1 MDFSQN
7 SPFDNSNLFKGLLNI
22 NKQNIFSNNHNNQ
35 EDDEHCCIV
44 INDEL
49 SQIRESE
56 NESQSGTESAFK
68 SRKESQINLNNL
80 IEDKKEKNEFLKPM
94 NINNYKNTNYYM
106 DFEDEVNRKYGLF
119 PII

>member
-1 MDFSQN
+1 MNFSQN
-7 SPFDNSNLFKGLLNI
+7 FPFNDSNLFKGLLNT
-22 NKQNIFSNNHNNQ
+22 NKQNIFSNIHNNQ

-49 SQIRESE
+49 SQIKESE

-68 SRKESQINLNNL
+68 SRKESQMNLNNL
-80 IEDKKEKNEFLKPM
+80 IEEKKEFLKPM